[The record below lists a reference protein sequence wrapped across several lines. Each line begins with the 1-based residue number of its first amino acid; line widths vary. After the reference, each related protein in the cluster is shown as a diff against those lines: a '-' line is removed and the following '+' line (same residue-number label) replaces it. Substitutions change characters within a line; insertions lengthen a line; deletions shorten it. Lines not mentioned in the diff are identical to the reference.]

1 MSCVGQGAPE
11 GVLERCTQL
20 RLQDGST
27 VPLTD
32 ALRRS
37 IQETNSQWGSGE
49 VNTTAAARQRMPV
62 CVCVSVCVCVCV
74 PRRKVAS
81 HSAVVCVSG

>member
-1 MSCVGQGAPE
+1 MRGQGAPE
-11 GVLERCTQL
+11 GILDRCTFL
-20 RLQDGST
+20 RTQDGQT

-49 VNTTAAARQRMPV
+49 VRL
-62 CVCVSVCVCVCV
+62 
-74 PRRKVAS
+74 
-81 HSAVVCVSG
+81 